1 MAAIF
6 AVIGIATMFMSVYGV
21 REKEINVKREPL
33 SFIRNI
39 TATFSNKAFVICVI
53 AVLLTELGRSVCTAT
68 IAFYSKYVLEFDMGV
83 TVIMGVMFASS
94 MVFAPV
100 VGMVCRKMGA
110 KNSFMLSSL
119 TFAVC
124 TMGFFFAPS
133 IIFAVIIALLAGF
146 GVSGTLIISNLMY
159 AEIID
164 DDQTRTDVRREG
176 SFFGMNALVMRLSI
190 VMQGLITTFV
200 WAKSGYVEGSET
212 QIASAVTGI
221 RVLMGV
227 VPFVFALLAAGV
239 LVFYPL
245 TKSRLAEIQEK
256 VRLMNEE

>member
-1 MAAIF
+1 
-6 AVIGIATMFMSVYGV
+6 
-21 REKEINVKREPL
+21 
-33 SFIRNI
+33 
-39 TATFSNKAFVICVI
+39 
-53 AVLLTELGRSVCTAT
+53 
-68 IAFYSKYVLEFDMGV
+68 
-83 TVIMGVMFASS
+83 
-94 MVFAPV
+94 
-100 VGMVCRKMGA
+100 
-110 KNSFMLSSL
+110 
-119 TFAVC
+119 
-124 TMGFFFAPS
+124 
-133 IIFAVIIALLAGF
+133 
-146 GVSGTLIISNLMY
+146 
-159 AEIID
+159 
-164 DDQTRTDVRREG
+164 
-176 SFFGMNALVMRLSI
+176 MRLSI